1 LSSTAPRPRVFAGF
15 TDAALYSR
23 WLGAPV
29 HLDGGRFAATLEWG
43 TQVRGRYELVV
54 TELIVMSWDFGDD
67 IPVPGAEHRGYAR
80 FAALDGGRCRVQVD
94 QLVDTAEQ
102 ATFMNRAW
110 SFVLARLR
118 ANIDVLLETG
128 PAASPRPPTSTPGR

>member
-1 LSSTAPRPRVFAGF
+1 VVAP
-15 TDAALYSR
+15 
-23 WLGAPV
+23 
-29 HLDGGRFAATLEWG
+29 
-43 TQVRGRYELVV
+43 
-54 TELIVMSWDFGDD
+54 ELIVMSWDFGDD

-80 FAALDGGRCRVQVD
+80 FTALNSWSCRVQVD

-118 ANIDVLLETG
+118 ANIDVLLETS
-128 PAASPRPPTSTPGR
+128 PAAPSRPTTSPPER